1 MASFVGEGLDD
12 WPLFWLGLVLGLPV
26 EVGVV
31 PFLVEDDHW
40 SEVAVA
46 EAEASERD
54 A

>member
-1 MASFVGEGLDD
+1 MVSFVGECLAD
-12 WPLFWLGLVLGLPV
+12 WPLFWSGLVLGLPV

-31 PFLVEDDHW
+31 PFLVEDDYW
-40 SEVAVA
+40 SEVAVL